1 MEKESLKISF
11 IQIAINV
18 PTAITKLHFTQ
29 TTMTQNK
36 YYSNC
41 N

>member
-18 PTAITKLHFTQ
+18 PTAITKPHFYT
-29 TTMTQNK
+29 NHNDAK
-36 YYSNC
+36 
-41 N
+41 